1 MAADPRI
8 SVVVLTHDRPRELRR
23 ALRELRRLPEQPPI
37 IVVDNASRPGV
48 VEAVVRE
55 FDGVELVR
63 CDENRGAAGR
73 NAGVARVRTPY
84 VGFCDDDTWWAPGAL
99 ARAADLLD
107 THRDVGAI
115 SACVLVGDD
124 ERVDPTCEA
133 MAMSPLDSTGLPG
146 PALFSFMAGAAVM
159 RASAYREVGGYE
171 PRLFLG
177 AEEWLMGMDLAV
189 RGWRLVYVHDVVTHH
204 HPSSSAR
211 DPTARRIAY
220 ARNRLWIAW
229 MRLPLASAWQVTM
242 REMRHAAGLGLLRP
256 ALRQALLGL
265 PWALRRRS
273 VVPDRVHEMYR
284 VVYEDR
290 R

>member
-1 MAADPRI
+1 MNTRAAVRCRWLASTRRRP
-8 SVVVLTHDRPRELRR
+8 VLITGGAGFIGTNLAH
-23 ALRELRRLPEQPPI
+23 RLLAAGVP
-37 IVVDNASRPGV
+37 VLLFDNASRPGV
-48 VEAVVRE
+48 VEGVVRE

-146 PALFSFMAGAAVM
+146 PALFSFMAGAAV
-159 RASAYREVGGYE
+159 R
-171 PRLFLG
+171 
-177 AEEWLMGMDLAV
+177 
-189 RGWRLVYVHDVVTHH
+189 VHAT
-204 HPSSSAR
+204 SSSK
-211 DPTARRIAY
+211 
-220 ARNRLWIAW
+220 
-229 MRLPLASAWQVTM
+229 
-242 REMRHAAGLGLLRP
+242 
-256 ALRQALLGL
+256 
-265 PWALRRRS
+265 
-273 VVPDRVHEMYR
+273 
-284 VVYEDR
+284 
-290 R
+290 